1 MTINPNVIFM
11 TIGASNSGKTY
22 YCKNVLIPQL
32 EKLNKDKSR
41 SNYIYISSDDC
52 RRELLNDSTLD
63 KYDLKMLPVSSQ
75 AFELFYKKIELS
87 MTFPIAKEFII
98 VDSKGTSEVFR
109 NKIYELAK
117 EYNYRIIPIVF
128 NYKNFEDYKK
138 YGIMKDFT
146 RIDISKTRE
155 SLSGLRKNPVIED
168 IIYIKSIDFNK
179 LSNLEFSNKFQLLD
193 NCRLNNEKDYLIISD
208 IHGCYKELVELL
220 DKSGIKINQ
229 ETKKIE
235 YNEFDKEIIIAGDY
249 IDSGREILDVIEFI
263 YRNRDKIKIVI
274 GNHEQ
279 RLYKELTGQVE
290 HLDEIWFNTYDQ
302 IKDNEDMKS
311 KFIELFENYSYP
323 FFKTDRFIVTHAPC
337 QSKYLGRVDNKSLV
351 NQRYYHHSENRE
363 ISLIEELNQIHL
375 FDNNLSYFYHI
386 FGHIPAIHAGANIDN
401 RILID
406 GGCSMGRFLI
416 SLEVSKTGHLFR
428 KEVKSSYPEVNP
440 VRFKIKK
447 WKDEKKEEEINLED
461 LTYEENY
468 RINQMIKN
476 KVNYLSGTMTPCD
489 KFNNELE
496 SIESAIEY
504 FKSRGISDIVMQ
516 RKYMGSRCNMY
527 LFESNEESY
536 CISRNGFRI
545 NPENQSLNS
554 LFDKM
559 RNRLKDFISNLNKPI
574 KCIVIDGE
582 LMPWRALSEG
592 LIKDFYK
599 VSDCAREEIK
609 FLKESGFEEELAK
622 FDSKFRESNFSKNKS
637 KMNKKELVE
646 FYGNLDFES
655 FRSYEGFKYIPV
667 EDKLKMIENY
677 ENQLKI
683 YGSKDKL
690 DFKPFM
696 ILKIVYQDG
705 AEENY
710 LTKKSSS
717 NYEIFNLLN
726 EDGCFKIDLS
736 NSNQIEQMK
745 ELFIELT
752 TKEKLEGVVL
762 KPDKLVEERV
772 VPYMKVRNPNYL
784 SLIYGFDYLNKFKYE
799 ELLKRKSIK
808 NKTKI
813 CEREWEL
820 GKRLLDIPFSSI
832 NKDNKDLIQIY
843 LKFIRE
849 EDKERELDP
858 RL

>member
-1 MTINPNVIFM
+1 MAINPNVIFM

-32 EKLNKDKSR
+32 KN
-41 SNYIYISSDDC
+41 NYIYISSDDC
-52 RRELLNDSTLD
+52 RRELLNDFTLD
-63 KYDLKMLPVSSQ
+63 KYDIKILPVSSQ
-75 AFELFYKKIELS
+75 AFELLYKKLELA

-117 EYNYRIIPIVF
+117 EHNYRVVPIIF

-138 YGIMKDFT
+138 FSPMTDFT
-146 RIDISKTRE
+146 RRDILKTRE
-155 SLSGLRKNPVIED
+155 SLSGLRKNPVVED
-168 IIYIKSIDFNK
+168 IIYIKSIDFSR
-179 LSNLEFSNKFQLLD
+179 LSDLEFSDKFQLLD
-193 NCRLNNEKDYLIISD
+193 KCRLANDRDYLIISD

-229 ETKKIE
+229 ETKEIE
-235 YNEFDKEIIIAGDY
+235 NNEFDKEIIIAGDY
-249 IDSGREILDVIEFI
+249 IDSGNEILEVIDFI
-263 YRNRDKIKIVI
+263 YQNRNKIKLVI
-274 GNHEQ
+274 GNHEH
-279 RLYKELTGQVE
+279 RLYKELIGELE
-290 HLDEIWFNTYDQ
+290 HIDEIWYNTYDQ
-302 IKDNEDMKS
+302 IKDNKEMKS
-311 KFIELFENYSYP
+311 KFIDLFENYSYP

-386 FGHIPAIHAGANIDN
+386 FGHIPAIHAGANIQN

-406 GGCSMGRFLI
+406 GACSMGRLLI
-416 SLEVSKTGHLFR
+416 SLEVSKTGYLFR

-440 VRFKIKK
+440 VKFKIKN

-489 KFNNELE
+489 KFNDELE
-496 SIESAIEY
+496 SIESAIDY
-504 FKSRGISDIVMQ
+504 FKSRGVTDVVIQ

-527 LFESNEESY
+527 LFSTNEESF

-545 NPENQSLNS
+545 KDSQLADNQSLNI
-554 LFDKM
+554 FYDKM
-559 RNRLKDFISNLNKPI
+559 RTRLKEFITKSDKPI
-574 KCIVIDGE
+574 KCIIIDGE
-582 LMPWRALSEG
+582 LMPWRAISEG
-592 LIKDFYK
+592 LIKDFYR
-599 VSDCAREEIK
+599 VSDCSREEIE

-622 FDSKFRESNFSKNKS
+622 FESRFLESNFSKNKS

-646 FYGNLDFES
+646 FYGNLNFES
-655 FRSYEGFKYIPV
+655 FRSYEGFKYIST

-683 YGSKDKL
+683 YGNKDKL

-696 ILKIVYQDG
+696 ILKIIFEDNS
-705 AEENY
+705 EINY
-710 LTKKSSS
+710 LTRESSS

-726 EDGCFKIDLS
+726 EDQCFRFNLLEEDSNLKI
-736 NSNQIEQMK
+736 K
-745 ELFIELT
+745 ELFLRLT
-752 TKEKLEGVVL
+752 EEERLEGIVI
-762 KPDKLVEERV
+762 KPDRVTEERV

-784 SLIYGFDYLNKFKYE
+784 SLIYGFDYLDKFKYE

-820 GKRLLDIPFSSI
+820 GKRLLDIPYESI
-832 NKDNKDLIQIY
+832 GKSNKELIQIY

-849 EDKERELDP
+849 ESKEKELDP